1 MNMDSETILKTL
13 QKRLKLQRYANN
25 TIKSYCSYAQIF
37 LDYMSKYHTLTEI
50 PTSEIEAF
58 INAKVFNDKISAS
71 YQRSLVGSIKK
82 IYELVN
88 NQTIELNYLYP
99 KRKSTQ
105 LPTFFSQE
113 EVRKLLNA
121 SDNLKHKAILT
132 TIYSCGLRLSE
143 LINLKITDVKSD
155 SDLLLIRQSK
165 GNKDRLVALPDK
177 LLELLREYYL
187 IFKPNVFLFEGSNG
201 AQYSE
206 RSVQLVL
213 KKAMKNANILTKG
226 SVHTLRHSYATH
238 LIKSGIDIRV
248 VQELLGHNDI
258 RTTMIYTHITDVDKK
273 STPSPLDFL

>member
-1 MNMDSETILKTL
+1 MN
-13 QKRLKLQRYANN
+13 
-25 TIKSYCSYAQIF
+25 
-37 LDYMSKYHTLTEI
+37 KYHTLNEI
-50 PTSEIEAF
+50 PIAEIEAF
-58 INAKVFNDKISAS
+58 INEKVFQDNISAS
-71 YQRSLVGSIKK
+71 YQRSLVGAIKK

-88 NQTIELNYLYP
+88 NQQIELNYLYP

-105 LPTFFSQE
+105 LPAFFSQE

-121 SDNLKHKAILT
+121 TDNLKHKAILT

-143 LINLKITDVKSD
+143 LISLQLTDVKSD
-155 SDLLLIRQSK
+155 SDLLLIQQSK

-177 LLELLREYYL
+177 LLILLREYY
-187 IFKPNVFLFEGSNG
+187 IEYKPKVFLFEGANNTK
-201 AQYSE
+201 YSE

-213 KKAMKNANILTKG
+213 KKAMKKANITTKG

-248 VQELLGHNDI
+248 VQELLGHSDI

>member
-1 MNMDSETILKTL
+1 MDSETILKTL
-13 QKRLKLQRYANN
+13 HDRLQVQRYANN
-25 TIKSYCSYAQIF
+25 TIKSYCGYAQIF
-37 LDYMSKYHTLTEI
+37 LEYMNKYRTLNEI
-50 PTSEIEAF
+50 PIAEIEGF
-58 INAKVFNDKISAS
+58 INEKVVQDNISAS
-71 YQRSLVGSIKK
+71 YQRSLVGAINK

-88 NQTIELNYLYP
+88 NQSIELNYLYP

-105 LPTFFSQE
+105 LPAFFSQE
-113 EVRKLLNA
+113 EVRKILNA
-121 SDNLKHKAILT
+121 TENLKHKAILT

-143 LINLKITDVKSD
+143 LINLRLTDVKSD
-155 SDLLLIRQSK
+155 SNLLLIQQSK

-177 LLELLREYYL
+177 LLSLLREYY
-187 IFKPNVFLFEGSNG
+187 IEYKPKVFLFEGTNDE
-201 AQYSE
+201 QYSE

-213 KKAMKNANILTKG
+213 KKSMKKANIATKG

-248 VQELLGHNDI
+248 VQELLGHSDI